1 VDFCL
6 RLLEMGYRNVFE
18 PTALLT
24 HHESMSRGMEDTPEK
39 KKRFE
44 AEKKYFVRRWRK
56 FLKAGDPC
64 YNPNLSDRKCDW
76 SQKS

>member
-1 VDFCL
+1 
-6 RLLEMGYRNVFE
+6 
-18 PTALLT
+18 
-24 HHESMSRGMEDTPEK
+24 MEDTPEK

-76 SQKS
+76 SQQS